1 MSLRDQPDQFKVG
14 SSLPFN
20 ARLPFRWCLSLS
32 LLSLALAGF
41 GLTWLQPMIPLLYS
55 VTNTSLQL
63 VSRWWILV
71 FPGLGTIIGGRTTE
85 GIYQIVLFI
94 AGIALSF
101 ILVGIP
107 IVIGVWIW
115 ALVSGI
121 QLIKEAEA

>member
-71 FPGLGTIIGGRTTE
+71 FPGLA
-85 GIYQIVLFI
+85 VLF
-94 AGIALSF
+94 ALIHL
-101 ILVGIP
+101 ILVR
-107 IVIGVWIW
+107 VLRDW
-115 ALVSGI
+115 AEIIIRLIAWSCVVLEIILLLI
-121 QLIKEAEA
+121 QIRLLWVLG